1 MADIIDLSSRLKPAS
16 NLITPHPLEFR
27 KGDWL
32 AAHAVLCT
40 REESARFEA
49 HRQKVRQAQDRPFIS
64 LVPNHFTLDAGFN
77 FTALWLFRFREDE
90 VRMRRL
96 YRLAGLM
103 ECITRAPSPILRT
116 DLVRRFFK
124 IITDEREKLGVAWK
138 GSVQGFLLPI
148 HPQFYNPNVFLNAV
162 QSAASLKDLLSLI
175 EEETNR
181 QFDLLARQYVFYVP
195 ESFHPK

>member
-1 MADIIDLSSRLKPAS
+1 MADIIDLSSRLRPAS
-16 NLITPHPLEFR
+16 NLITSHPLEFR

-32 AAHAVLCT
+32 AAHAVFCT
-40 REESARFEA
+40 REASERFEA
-49 HRQKVRQAQDRPFIS
+49 HRESVFQGQDRPFIS
-64 LVPNHFTLDAGFN
+64 LVPNHLKLDAGYH
-77 FTALWLFRFREDE
+77 FTTRWLFRFRQDE

-124 IITDEREKLGVAWK
+124 IITEEREKLGVAWK
-138 GSVQGFLLPI
+138 GNVQGFLLPI
-148 HPQFYNPNVFLNAV
+148 FPQHYNQNLFLNAV
-162 QSAASLKDLLSLI
+162 QGAASLKDLLLLI

-181 QFDLLARQYVFYVP
+181 QFDLLGREYVFYVP
-195 ESFHPK
+195 ESFLAK